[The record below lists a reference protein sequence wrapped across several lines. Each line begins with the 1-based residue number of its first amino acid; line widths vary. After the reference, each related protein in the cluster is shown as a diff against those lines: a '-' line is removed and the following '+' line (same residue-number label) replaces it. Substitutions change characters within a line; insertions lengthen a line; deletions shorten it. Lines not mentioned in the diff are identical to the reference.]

1 MNELCE
7 LLLRIFLGFFVLL
20 VLTRLI
26 GKKQLGQLN
35 IFTYITGIAIGNM
48 AGEMILHPEVK
59 ILNGVLGM
67 TVWTILIFIIE
78 FIGLKSGKIRSVIDG
93 EPTIVIKKG
102 AIQYDKLKK
111 MRLNIDDLTMLLRTN
126 NVFSIKDVNYAI
138 LEPNGDLS
146 VFKTEPQQQITKK
159 DMNVKLEK
167 VDFIPSEIIVDG
179 KIVYKNLQELGKTEE
194 WLNNELKA
202 NSVNSVKDVLYAELQ
217 IDESLYIQKI

>member
-1 MNELCE
+1 MNELYA

-20 VLTRLI
+20 ILTRLI

-35 IFTYITGIAIGNM
+35 VFTYITGIAIGNM

-59 ILNGVLGM
+59 IFNGILGM
-67 TVWTILIFIIE
+67 GAWTVLIFIIE
-78 FIGLKSGKIRSVIDG
+78 FAGLKSGKIRSVLDG
-93 EPTIVIKKG
+93 EPTIVVKKG
-102 AIQYDKLKK
+102 LIQYKELKK

-146 VFKTEPQQQITKK
+146 ILKCDAKQQITKK

-179 KIVYKNLQELGKTEE
+179 KIVYKNLKELNKTEK

-202 NSVNSVKDVLYAELQ
+202 KNVNNIKNVLYAELQ
-217 IDESLYIQKI
+217 SDNNLYIQTM